1 MSEDDGMRTEANV
14 PEARRRRVRGPGWV
28 WIIPVAALIFAGW
41 LGVKEWV
48 IGGNEIS
55 VRFPQA
61 EGVSSGAAVRYK
73 GMKVGSVDAVKLS
86 DDLGHVELELSL
98 DGRVRQHLGA
108 NSMFWIE
115 KPQITQG
122 DITGIVSG
130 PHVDVRP
137 VDGKP
142 AQRFTGHEEPPVRT
156 PAAPGRS
163 FVLTANSASGL
174 SSGGPVL
181 FHGIEVGHILGTRL
195 DETRHQVN
203 VRVFVEKKYANL
215 VTGSSVFW
223 NAGGLSVSTTHGIN
237 VDLPSL
243 ASVLKGALAFDTPE
257 TFRGSSA
264 EANARFTL
272 YPGKDEAEAMP
283 GGPRFAYSVTFP
295 QTQESLAPGASVM
308 LDGRQ
313 VGRVYKVG
321 LVTGVSAKGA
331 SDKGPAV
338 TVRLTLDATAFN
350 IDASSAASRDDLR
363 HRLNQAVARLVD
375 KGLRAK
381 VTGGGI
387 LGGPR
392 IELAIVDGGAPAKLD
407 VGHRPPVIPA
417 APRSSMTLGAGLAKK
432 LSSKQGSSPQS
443 APKGA
448 SAPAGQ
454 RGQSAPKGSTNGGR

>member
-1 MSEDDGMRTEANV
+1 MSEDDGMRKAAQV

-61 EGVSSGAAVRYK
+61 EGVGAGAAVRYK

-86 DDLGHVELELSL
+86 DDLGHVVLKLSI

-108 NSMFWIE
+108 NSMFWIG
-115 KPQITQG
+115 KPQIAQG
-122 DITGIVSG
+122 DIMGIVSG
-130 PHVDVRP
+130 PHVEVRP

-142 AQRFTGHEEPPVRT
+142 AQSFAGLGKPPVRT

-163 FVLTANSASGL
+163 FVLTADDASGL
-174 SSGGPVL
+174 SRGGPVL

-195 DETRHQVN
+195 DEAKQQVK
-203 VRVFVEKKYANL
+203 VRVFVAKKYADL

-223 NAGGLSVSTTHGIN
+223 NAGGLSVSTAHGIN

-243 ASVLKGALAFDTPE
+243 ASVLKGAVAFDTPG
-257 TFRGSSA
+257 TFRGSPA
-264 EANARFTL
+264 KANATFTL
-272 YPGKDEAEAMP
+272 YPSEDEAEAMP
-283 GGPRFAYSVTFP
+283 GGPRFAYSVTLP
-295 QTQESLAPGASVM
+295 QMQEGLAPGASVM

-321 LVTGVSAKGA
+321 FGTGADGKGA
-331 SDKGPAV
+331 SDKGPAI

-363 HRLNQAVARLVD
+363 DRLNQAVAGLVD

-392 IELAIVDGGAPAKLD
+392 VDLAIVDGGAPAKLD
-407 VGHRPPVIPA
+407 LGHRPPVIPA
-417 APRSSMTLGAGLAKK
+417 ASRSSMMLGAGLAKK
-432 LSSKQGSSPQS
+432 LSSKQGSSPQA
-443 APKGA
+443 APDKA

-454 RGQSAPKGSTNGGR
+454 PSQSAPKGSKDGGR

>member
-1 MSEDDGMRTEANV
+1 MSKDDGMRNAAQV
-14 PEARRRRVRGPGWV
+14 PEARQRRVRGPGWV

-41 LGVKEWV
+41 LGVKQWV

-61 EGVSSGAAVRYK
+61 EGVSAGAAVRYK

-108 NSMFWIE
+108 NSKFWIA
-115 KPQITQG
+115 KPQIAQG
-122 DITGIVSG
+122 DIMGIVSG
-130 PHVDVRP
+130 PHVEVRP

-142 AQRFTGHEEPPVRT
+142 AQSFAGLQAPPVRT

-163 FVLTANSASGL
+163 FVLTADAASGL
-174 SSGGPVL
+174 LSGGPVL

-195 DETRHQVN
+195 DEARHQVE

-223 NAGGLSVSTTHGIN
+223 NAGGLSVSMTHGIN

-243 ASVLKGALAFDTPE
+243 ASVLKGAVAFDTPG
-257 TFRGSSA
+257 TFRGSPA
-264 EANARFTL
+264 EANATFTL
-272 YPGKDEAEAMP
+272 YPSEDEAEAMP
-283 GGPRFAYSVTFP
+283 GGPRFAYSVTLP
-295 QTQESLAPGASVM
+295 QMQENLAPGASVM
-308 LDGRQ
+308 LEGRQ

-321 LVTGVSAKGA
+321 FGTGANGT
-331 SDKGPAV
+331 GPTV

-350 IDASSAASRDDLR
+350 IDASAAASRDALR
-363 HRLNQAVARLVD
+363 DHLNQAVARLVD

-381 VTGGGI
+381 VAGGGI
-387 LGGPR
+387 LSGPR
-392 IELAIVDGGAPAKLD
+392 IDLAIVNGAAPAKLD
-407 VGHRPPVIPA
+407 LGHRPPVIPA
-417 APRSSMTLGAGLAKK
+417 AYASRMMPGAGLAKQ
-432 LSSKQGSSPQS
+432 LSSQQGSSPQA
-443 APKGA
+443 APDKA

-454 RGQSAPKGSTNGGR
+454 PGQSAPKGSTDSGR

>member
-1 MSEDDGMRTEANV
+1 MSEDNGMRKAAQAQV

-41 LGVKEWV
+41 FGVKEWV

-61 EGVSSGAAVRYK
+61 EGVSSGADVRYK
-73 GMKVGSVDAVKLS
+73 GMKVGSVDTVKLS
-86 DDLGHVELELSL
+86 DDLGHVELDLSI
-98 DGRVRQHLGA
+98 DGRVKQHLGA

-115 KPQITQG
+115 KPQIAQG
-122 DITGIVSG
+122 DIMGIVSG
-130 PHVDVRP
+130 PHVAVRP

-142 AQRFTGHEEPPVRT
+142 AESFAGLEKPPVRT

-163 FVLTANSASGL
+163 FVLAADAASGL

-195 DETRHQVN
+195 DKAKQQVE
-203 VRVFVEKKYANL
+203 VRVFVEKKYADL

-237 VDLPSL
+237 VDLSAL
-243 ASVLKGALAFDTPE
+243 ASVLKGAVAFDTPG
-257 TFRGSSA
+257 TFRGSPA
-264 EANARFTL
+264 QANATFTL
-272 YPGKDEAEAMP
+272 YPGEDEAEAMP
-283 GGPRFAYSVTFP
+283 GGARFAYSVTSP
-295 QTQESLAPGASVM
+295 QMQEGLAPGASVT
-308 LDGRQ
+308 LEGRQ

-321 LVTGVSAKGA
+321 FGTGANGKR
-331 SDKGPAV
+331 PAI

-350 IDASSAASRDDLR
+350 IDASAAASRDDLR
-363 HRLNQAVARLVD
+363 DRLNQAVAGLVD

-387 LGGPR
+387 LAGPR
-392 IELAIVDGGAPAKLD
+392 VDLAIVDGVAPAKLD
-407 VGHRPPVIPA
+407 LGHRPPMIPA
-417 APRSSMTLGAGLAKK
+417 ASGNSTEPGAGLAKE
-432 LSSKQGSSPQS
+432 LSSEQGNSPQA
-443 APKGA
+443 APHK
-448 SAPAGQ
+448 APAAQ
-454 RGQSAPKGSTNGGR
+454 RGQSTPKRSTNGGR